1 MDEQLPVWLNP
12 GVEPPESLKNTGWQ
26 PGVKPAAQH
35 MNWLLNRTYNV
46 LRALQEDSAKII
58 VSETNIPI
66 AERNPN
72 SFYFI
77 VTDSAP
83 APVSPNIT
91 VSPTMG
97 LRKVEG

>member
-1 MDEQLPVWLNP
+1 MQNTTNYNLNK
-12 GVEPPESLKNTGWQ
+12 PEGNDYAKIQALNENADIIDAELKKIEENST
-26 PGVKPAAQH
+26 
-35 MNWLLNRTYNV
+35 
-46 LRALQEDSAKII
+46 KII
-58 VSETNIPI
+58 VSETNIPV
-66 AERNPN
+66 AERKPS

-83 APVSPNIT
+83 TPTSPNIT